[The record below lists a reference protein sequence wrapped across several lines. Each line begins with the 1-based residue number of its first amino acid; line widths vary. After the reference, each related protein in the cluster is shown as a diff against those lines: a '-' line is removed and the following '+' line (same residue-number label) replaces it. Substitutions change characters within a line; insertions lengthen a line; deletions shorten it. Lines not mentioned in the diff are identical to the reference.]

1 MATTLIHIPNFFFF
15 SVLFSTWWLR
25 YILSLWSLTGADKS
39 RVGVCGSFR
48 SPALHPGA
56 WVHGALG
63 SQRAALRLA
72 QLPVLRKAL
81 ATPSQNLDL
90 APGQNLGE
98 GQGLSFEAEF
108 SNLMR
113 MTIAV
118 KWMLIYFCPHRSH
131 SHRGSRR
138 HYSRSRS
145 RSRSR
150 SYRRRS
156 HSRSYSG
163 EHRRRSHSRSP
174 MSNRRRHIG
183 NRVSAQMW
191 LVIQDEIF

>member
-1 MATTLIHIPNFFFF
+1 MSTTLIHIPNFFFF
-15 SVLFSTWWLR
+15 TLLFSTWWLR
-25 YILSLWSLTGADKS
+25 YILSVWCLTGADKS

-63 SQRAALRLA
+63 SRRAAPRLA

-98 GQGLSFEAEF
+98 GQGLCFDAEF
-108 SNLMR
+108 TNLLG
-113 MTIAV
+113 MTIAL
-118 KWMLIYFCPHRSH
+118 KLMLNYFCPHRSH

-145 RSRSR
+145 RSRS
-150 SYRRRS
+150 YRRRS

-163 EHRRRSHSRSP
+163 ERRRRSHSRSP

-191 LVIQDEIF
+191 WVIQDEIF